1 MWLIDQW
8 AERHIQEALQAG
20 DLDNLPGQG
29 SPLCLE
35 DDSQVPA
42 DLRTGY
48 RLLKNAGCLP
58 AELQLRR
65 DALDIMDLLNA
76 VGDSGDEANALRK
89 KLRLLEMKLQQHGL
103 STEFLRDSVY
113 GGRILKP

>member
-8 AERHIQEALQAG
+8 AERHIQDALQSG
-20 DLDNLPGQG
+20 ELDNLPGQG
-29 SPLCLE
+29 HPLCLE

-42 DLRTGY
+42 ELRTGY
-48 RLLKNAGCLP
+48 RLLKNAGYLP
-58 AELQLRR
+58 PELQLRR
-65 DALDIMDLLNA
+65 DALDIIDLLK
-76 VGDSGDEANALRK
+76 VVSDTCDEANMLRK

-113 GGRILKP
+113 GDRILKP